1 MISSALDVNVLLITE
16 LKRLK
21 KLKEVDVGAL
31 RYLITVES
39 DTPPQILLGQNVGG
53 AIVTEL
59 KQEKLELVSASE
71 LALKYNLSVDTIRR
85 KLVTIN
91 LGTDGKHMYN
101 PIQADLLLKD
111 RPKKIGRNR
120 KN

>member
-1 MISSALDVNVLLITE
+1 M
-16 LKRLK
+16 
-21 KLKEVDVGAL
+21 GAL

-85 KLVTIN
+85 KLATIN